1 LVIFCLLVRPDSV
14 GKYTAGILSDN
25 GILSGASA
33 PKPHFPA
40 DQEEK
45 ARIVKE
51 QARPAAALLKKAL
64 HIMSVKQS
72 FQAKS
77 KTACRTS
84 TAVIRRPHQFFRA
97 VPAPS
102 LHQPRV

>member
-1 LVIFCLLVRPDSV
+1 LVISCLLVRPDSV
-14 GKYTAGILSDN
+14 GKYNAGILSDT
-25 GILSGASA
+25 GIVSGASA
-33 PKPHFPA
+33 PKPLFPA

-51 QARPAAALLKKAL
+51 QARTASSRLKKAL

-77 KTACRTS
+77 KKPEGFAALPDVLKERLSQNAYLKPPVNT
-84 TAVIRRPHQFFRA
+84 
-97 VPAPS
+97 
-102 LHQPRV
+102 